1 MQSAESDE
9 FNRKSL
15 RQKNLGTH
23 RRVTIY
29 QYEAST
35 GPIRS
40 RFVAMHTSEV
50 PILQRLRYRIDRI
63 LRFACSQGWV
73 GRVKRGPPARTP
85 ADRGEGERGGFGRRC
100 ETFAPEDG
108 GVG

>member
-63 LRFACSQGWV
+63 LRFACSQGCIDLPSPLEA
-73 GRVKRGPPARTP
+73 VKQRCKHQ
-85 ADRGEGERGGFGRRC
+85 EGNDLRKSIIRHEFQ
-100 ETFAPEDG
+100 
-108 GVG
+108 